1 MEPTTPAPV
10 MGEQGTSDKLDRRVL
25 TIGGVIVLGA
35 IMAMLDITVVNVA
48 LDRLIIEF
56 NSTLD
61 QMQWVTT
68 GYTLA
73 LATVI
78 PLSGWAADRFGTKR
92 IYLTAVFLFM
102 AGSALA
108 GAAWS
113 AQSLIGFRVLQGL
126 GGGMLMP
133 LGMTILTKAAGPD
146 RVGRVM
152 AVLGV
157 PMLLGPIVGPIL
169 GGWLVEDV
177 SWRWIFYVNVP
188 VGIITLILGARILD
202 KDQPRP
208 TEKLDVLGLLLLSPG
223 LAALIYGFAQVP
235 AHEGFGHPEVYL
247 PAVGGAILVI
257 AFLVHAS
264 RTPHALIDLKLF
276 RDRGF
281 SIASLTMVLFVIA
294 FFGAMLLFPLYFQQ
308 VRFEGAL
315 NAGLLLAPQ
324 GIGAMIMMPIAGR
337 LVDRGFTRL
346 LVQIG
351 LLVIVGSMVLFT
363 QLDAHTSYLG
373 MELALFVMGL
383 GMGMTM
389 MPIMSIA
396 LKSLSQEQV
405 ARGSTSLNI
414 IQQVAASIGTA
425 MLSVILFNEI
435 KDRLAPVVAQLQ
447 AQAPP
452 GTPPPSA
459 TSIRDLPPQ
468 VRDLLATPMAEG
480 YATTFVWALVLLA
493 VAFIPTLF
501 LPRGKTTVE
510 PVAQSDGRPGVG
522 SGKVDPATNEP
533 PVVDETPEPVAD
545 R

>member
-1 MEPTTPAPV
+1 MESTTPAPAA
-10 MGEQGTSDKLDRRVL
+10 GAAHGPSDKLDRRIL
-25 TIGGVIVLGA
+25 AIGGVVVLGA

-48 LDRLIIEF
+48 LKTLIDEF
-56 NSTLD
+56 HTTLD
-61 QMQWVTT
+61 TMQWVTT

-108 GAAWS
+108 GTAWS
-113 AQSLIGFRVLQGL
+113 AESLIGFRVLQGL

-177 SWRWIFYVNVP
+177 SWRAIFYINVP
-188 VGIITLILGARILD
+188 VGIVTLILGARILD
-202 KDQPRP
+202 RDEPRP

-235 AHEGFGHPEVYL
+235 SHEGFGHPEVYL
-247 PAVGGAILVI
+247 PAAAGAILVI
-257 AFLVHAS
+257 AFIRHAA
-264 RTPHALIDLKLF
+264 RTPHPLIDLKLF

-281 SIASLTMVLFVIA
+281 SIAAVTMALFVIA

-337 LVDRGFTRL
+337 LVDRGYTAR
-346 LVQIG
+346 LVQLG

-363 QLDAHTSYLG
+363 QLAADTPYLT
-373 MELALFVMGL
+373 MEIALFVMGL

-389 MPIMSIA
+389 MPIMSTA
-396 LKSLSQEQV
+396 LKSLKQDQI
-405 ARGSTSLNI
+405 ARGSTTLNI

-435 KDRLAPVVAQLQ
+435 KDRLAPVIAKLPP
-447 AQAPP
+447 APP
-452 GTPPPSA
+452 GTEAPSA
-459 TSIRDLPPQ
+459 TSIRDLPEQ
-468 VRDLLATPMAEG
+468 VRQLLAGPMADG
-480 YATTFVWALVLLA
+480 YASTFVWALVLLS

-501 LPRGKTTVE
+501 LPRGNKAQQVAASNEPPPVTEEE
-510 PVAQSDGRPGVG
+510 PVA
-522 SGKVDPATNEP
+522 E
-533 PVVDETPEPVAD
+533 AD
-545 R
+545 AR